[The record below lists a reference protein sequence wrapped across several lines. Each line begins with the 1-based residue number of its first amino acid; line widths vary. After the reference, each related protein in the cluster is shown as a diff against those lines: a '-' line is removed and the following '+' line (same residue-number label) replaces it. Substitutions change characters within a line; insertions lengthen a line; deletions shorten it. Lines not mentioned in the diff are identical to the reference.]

1 MRPASYYYLVQ
12 AWPSRRCQGQ
22 PSAPSR
28 ARRRGRHAMAPRR
41 YQPTRE
47 LPALARRV
55 LATLT
60 GRHLTTGLT
69 STPP

>member
-1 MRPASYYYLVQ
+1 MRPASYYYLAQ
-12 AWPSRRCQGQ
+12 AWPSQRRRQSQ

-28 ARRRGRHAMAPRR
+28 ATRRGRHAMAPRR
-41 YQPTRE
+41 YHPARE

-60 GRHLTTGLT
+60 G
-69 STPP
+69 TPQPA